1 MRVFLLVF
9 HLLVTLVLIG
19 VILIQRGEDAGA
31 GGGGGG
37 LPGTRSGKNPLTR
50 VTAIL
55 AVIFFADCLGMAILI
70 REESKIGGEQ
80 LVVEEKAAKTEP
92 ILPIIAPSVPLS
104 VEKRTPPVTGK
115 KKAAKEGAPVETK
128 SRSKKKKAKGVAKKI
143 VNKNSQ

>member
-70 REESKIGGEQ
+70 REESKIGGDQ

-92 ILPIIAPSVPLS
+92 ILPIVDPSVPLS
-104 VEKRTPPVTGK
+104 VEKRTPPATGK
-115 KKAAKEGAPVETK
+115 KKAVKEGAPVETK

-143 VNKNSQ
+143 VNKN